1 GGEGGGMRGE
11 KGPRRATP
19 TDLGPAR
26 KGRTPAPACSSGRSC
41 TARGRPTPRSRHG
54 AEVLG
59 LRHQGGT
66 MRAKAIRIHETGG
79 AETLRWDEIEIA
91 PPGSGEVLVRHTAVG
106 VNYIDVYHRTG
117 LYPVPGPPGG
127 LGGEAA
133 GVVEAIGRGVPPV
146 KTGERVPCGGGPRG
160 ASAEPARGRADRL
173 VPLPASISDEQAAAM
188 MLKGL
193 TAHY

>member
-26 KGRTPAPACSSGRSC
+26 KGRNPAPACSSGRSC
-41 TARGRPTPRSRHG
+41 PARGRPTPRSRHG

-79 AETLRWDEIEIA
+79 AGTRRCEPSEIT
-91 PPGSGEVLVRHTAVG
+91 PPGSGEAHGGSPRVG
-106 VNYIDVYHRTG
+106 GGAGRG
-117 LYPVPGPPGG
+117 WSRGGRASGGGGG
-127 LGGEAA
+127 LRWGWG
-133 GVVEAIGRGVPPV
+133 GRGPA
-146 KTGERVPCGGGPRG
+146 GWRGSAGG
-160 ASAEPARGRADRL
+160 
-173 VPLPASISDEQAAAM
+173 
-188 MLKGL
+188 
-193 TAHY
+193 